1 MTKRHAITDLYRK
14 TIMRIYKIAQAIP
27 EEDLSEQLL
36 DESNW
41 VYKAYGSGYWVLGI
55 GYWVITL

>member
-36 DESNW
+36 SEQLLDESNW

-55 GYWVITL
+55 G

>member
-55 GYWVITL
+55 G